1 MLKLYTDKSEIF
13 ECNVALEGVDIKD
26 SKIRAI
32 LKFNDKN
39 LMIEGKI
46 GTGGKGEIVFPKLK
60 GLTKEGQKGTM

>member
-46 GTGGKGEIVFPKLK
+46 ASLLSPVRR
-60 GLTKEGQKGTM
+60 

>member
-39 LMIEGKI
+39 LMIEGKYRFI
-46 GTGGKGEIVFPKLK
+46 FIYPGARKDVRTVTSISI
-60 GLTKEGQKGTM
+60 QIN

>member
-39 LMIEGKI
+39 LMMKERLLLVEK
-46 GTGGKGEIVFPKLK
+46 VKLSF
-60 GLTKEGQKGTM
+60 LN

>member
-32 LKFNDKN
+32 LKFDDKN
-39 LMIEGKI
+39 LMIEGEIKS
-46 GTGGKGEIVFPKLK
+46 GGKGEIIFPKLMK
-60 GLTKEGQKGTM
+60 GIK